1 MKSELQVVKS
11 LVKKY
16 SNDKELGSAVRR
28 FLTEDYW
35 IQKGNT
41 LRVLEYREL
50 GEFKNLTTYGQDHK
64 AAEREWLEQ
73 LEKI

>member
-16 SNDKELGSAVRR
+16 TDDKELGSAVRR

-35 IQKGNT
+35 VQKGNT

-50 GEFKNLTTYGQDHK
+50 GEFKTLTSYGQDHK
-64 AAEREWLEQ
+64 EAEQEWLDQ
-73 LEKI
+73 LNKI

>member
-1 MKSELQVVKS
+1 MKSRIEVIKE

-16 SNDKELGSAVRR
+16 PNDYQLGSAVRR

-35 IQKGNT
+35 IQKSNS

-50 GEFKNLTTYGQDHK
+50 GEFKSLTTYGQDHK
-64 AAEREWLEQ
+64 EAEREWLEQ
-73 LEKI
+73 LNKI

>member
-35 IQKGNT
+35 NDNRK
-41 LRVLEYREL
+41 VLEYREL

-64 AAEREWLEQ
+64 EAEREWLEQ

>member
-1 MKSELQVVKS
+1 MKSRIEVIKE

-16 SNDKELGSAVRR
+16 PNDYQLGSAVRR

-41 LRVLEYREL
+41 LKVLEYREL

-64 AAEREWLEQ
+64 EAEREWLEQ
-73 LEKI
+73 LNKI

>member
-16 SNDKELGSAVRR
+16 PNDMQLGRAVRR

-35 IQKGNT
+35 IRKSNT

-64 AAEREWLEQ
+64 EAEREWLEQ
-73 LEKI
+73 LDKI

>member
-1 MKSELQVVKS
+1 MKSRIEVIKE

-16 SNDKELGSAVRR
+16 PNDYQLGSAVRR
-28 FLTEDYW
+28 FLTEDFW
-35 IQKGNT
+35 KQKWNT

-50 GEFKNLTTYGQDHK
+50 KEFKSLATYGQDHK

-73 LEKI
+73 LNKI

>member
-1 MKSELQVVKS
+1 MKSRIEVIKE

-16 SNDKELGSAVRR
+16 PNDYQLGSAVRR

-41 LRVLEYREL
+41 LRVLEYREF
-50 GEFKNLTTYGQDHK
+50 GEFKSLTAYGQDHK
-64 AAEREWLEQ
+64 EAEREWLDQ
-73 LEKI
+73 LNKI

>member
-16 SNDKELGSAVRR
+16 TDDKELGSAVRR

-41 LRVLEYREL
+41 LRVLEYREF
-50 GEFKNLTTYGQDHK
+50 GEFKSLTAYGQDHK
-64 AAEREWLEQ
+64 EAEREWLDQ
-73 LEKI
+73 LNKI

>member
-35 IQKGNT
+35 IRKSNT

-50 GEFKNLTTYGQDHK
+50 KEFKSLATYGQDHI
-64 AAEREWLEQ
+64 AAEREWLDQ

>member
-1 MKSELQVVKS
+1 MKSRIEVIKELVE
-11 LVKKY
+11 KY
-16 SNDKELGSAVRR
+16 PNDKELGSAVRR

-50 GEFKNLTTYGQDHK
+50 GEFKSLTSYGQNHK
-64 AAEREWLEQ
+64 EAEQEWLER
-73 LEKI
+73 LNKI

>member
-1 MKSELQVVKS
+1 MKSRIEVIKELVE
-11 LVKKY
+11 KY

-35 IQKGNT
+35 NDNINT

-50 GEFKNLTTYGQDHK
+50 GEFKNLTTYGQNHK
-64 AAEREWLEQ
+64 EAEQEWLEQ